1 MIVAIKD
8 FFYSFDFTTLNRLV
22 FRGRFCKT
30 CTEKRQLIKCCQS
43 RQSSSVEEK
52 FRSVHLKIIGRKMK
66 GNSSQQFFRSW
77 WLLFVI
83 IKCKV
88 FKVKVFKAVSHSSG
102 PVIAMATGVRSK
114 LLTIN
119 STLSE
124 GKTRW
129 CRVKQEP
136 QKDIQLLWQ
145 THLTKAYTA
154 LSCFCVATYLS
165 ASKNRL

>member
-1 MIVAIKD
+1 MEDFAKPALKKGSSLNVAKAAKVQGW
-8 FFYSFDFTTLNRLV
+8 F
-22 FRGRFCKT
+22 
-30 CTEKRQLIKCCQS
+30 
-43 RQSSSVEEK
+43 VEEK

-102 PVIAMATGVRSK
+102 PVIAMATGVRSTF
-114 LLTIN
+114 LTIN

-124 GKTRW
+124 GKTR
-129 CRVKQEP
+129 
-136 QKDIQLLWQ
+136 
-145 THLTKAYTA
+145 
-154 LSCFCVATYLS
+154 
-165 ASKNRL
+165 